1 MTKVRGIEG
10 TKLPFYNFTFIYIL
24 LYIMMTDKERIEQ
37 IIQVKH
43 LSNVEFCNQTA
54 MSPSSLSHIL
64 SERTKPT
71 IAILRNIVEAF
82 PDLNPMWVLLGQGE
96 MFKTDFTPSTTDSS
110 ADAATLQDD
119 IDNIFTPMRNGLG
132 AASASSRQTSTS
144 DGQTPSNAVHQQPPV
159 PAAPT
164 VNIEEVVELT
174 LSRLQKPPRK
184 VTEVRIFFDD
194 GTYETFS
201 AKD

>member
-1 MTKVRGIEG
+1 
-10 TKLPFYNFTFIYIL
+10 
-24 LYIMMTDKERIEQ
+24 MMTDKERIEQ

-110 ADAATLQDD
+110 ADAATPQDD

-144 DGQTPSNAVHQQPPV
+144 DGQTPSNGVHQLPPA